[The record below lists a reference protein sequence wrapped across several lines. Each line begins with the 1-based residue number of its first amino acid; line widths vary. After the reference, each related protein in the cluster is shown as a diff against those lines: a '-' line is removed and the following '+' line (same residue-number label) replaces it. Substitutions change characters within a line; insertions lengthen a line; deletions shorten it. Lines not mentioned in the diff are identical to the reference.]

1 VDRSTS
7 ERTSIRST
15 MVARLDP
22 SGRSTESVIWVVTSF
37 SASAG
42 GINAEGK
49 SRETVIGPLP
59 AVVASGRP

>member
-1 VDRSTS
+1 
-7 ERTSIRST
+7 